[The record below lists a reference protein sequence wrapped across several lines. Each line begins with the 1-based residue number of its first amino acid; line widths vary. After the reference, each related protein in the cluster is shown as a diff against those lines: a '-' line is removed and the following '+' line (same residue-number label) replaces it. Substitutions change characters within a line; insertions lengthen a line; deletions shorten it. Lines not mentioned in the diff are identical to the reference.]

1 MPKIYNYTKLEHV
14 KHILGTNTIKVTH
27 PRDFNDPF
35 DCDIKIEEKDINRAI
50 STIQEYVFIQEGLNT
65 MANNPGKISKYCKLI
80 KPLLEQEQALN
91 SANKYYKSNPGI
103 VSISNSTFNKAYKY
117 KRIEK
122 TVVFQQ
128 FKNTIIKSIYELRDK
143 SLIGCFSKRSDS
155 ILMWSHYADKHKGV
169 CIEFERP
176 NEGFIDVKYSNKRVS
191 FDIDYAVRLT
201 LGHIMAKE
209 DVDKNDEEKVEKLL
223 APYFTKFSDW
233 QYEEEVRCV
242 YLEKDNNVFS
252 EIVKDKN
259 TGKEIEVWF
268 ASINAPITKIII
280 GCNANKE
287 ALTDILAIAEIK
299 SIPVEY
305 CTPSDGEYKLI
316 RN

>member
-1 MPKIYNYTKLEHV
+1 MPKIYNYTKLEYA
-14 KHILGTNTIKVTH
+14 KRILETNAIKITH
-27 PRDFNDPF
+27 PREFNDPF
-35 DCDIKIEEKDINRAI
+35 DCDIKIGEKDIEKAI
-50 STIQEYVFIQEGLNT
+50 RVLKEYAFMQTSLEAMNS
-65 MANNPGKISKYCKLI
+65 NPGRLTHIGKLW
-80 KPLLEQEQALN
+80 KPLLEREQQLN
-91 SANKYYKSNPGI
+91 IKDKFYKSNPGI
-103 VSISNSTFNKAYKY
+103 TTMTNLLFNTAQKFGAIDNNKVRDEFD
-117 KRIEK
+117 KTILEK
-122 TVVFQQ
+122 
-128 FKNTIIKSIYELRDK
+128 IYQIRDQ
-143 SLIGCFSKRSDS
+143 SLVGCFSKRNDS

-209 DVDKNDEEKVEKLL
+209 DIDKNDEVKVEKLL

-252 EIVKDKN
+252 EIVKDKD

-305 CTPSDGEYKLI
+305 CTPSDEEYKLI